1 MLVFEFDFFEQD
13 GLLLENNDEFELL
26 KVVKKKGEIC
36 FFMFIKIMNLII
48 KKINLLFSV
57 ILILVIL
64 MDNLIFRLKVMNVG
78 YLFIIKQLYEFI
90 VLRK

>member
-48 KKINLLFSV
+48 KK
-57 ILILVIL
+57 
-64 MDNLIFRLKVMNVG
+64 K
-78 YLFIIKQLYEFI
+78 
-90 VLRK
+90 